1 VAFNDPVDTLP
12 ASAITGQIQG
22 SQLAADSIDGKTI
35 TGALIRT
42 GTAPAARLEMGPVA
56 LGVPQL
62 TGYTGD
68 TRESTP
74 GELAFTRPSHAQ
86 LAGDQLELQLSAG
99 VYPIGGGAP
108 AWSCCRKRSTEVFSA
123 RPACRHPPCRSPASA
138 ASCCPAP
145 CKSSTG
151 TCLSLV
157 RTDRIQERGNVGLTL
172 E

>member
-99 VYPIGGGAP
+99 VYPIGGRPRPGP
-108 AWSCCRKRSTEVFSA
+108 AVGSVRRKYSQLG
-123 RPACRHPPCRSPASA
+123 RPAGIHRADHRPRRHHP
-138 ASCCPAP
+138 
-145 CKSSTG
+145 
-151 TCLSLV
+151 V
-157 RTDRIQERGNVGLTL
+157 RPRANPQR
-172 E
+172 